1 MVRLLPNGLIDWP
14 QTARPRSLKLQR
26 LILSKTMPKT
36 TKTTVNQNS
45 EGQYQVTIPKAIGD
59 AMGLADTKV
68 EWSQASAEALRME
81 VAADE

>member
-1 MVRLLPNGLIDWP
+1 
-14 QTARPRSLKLQR
+14 
-26 LILSKTMPKT
+26 MPKT

-68 EWSQASAEALRME
+68 EWTQKSGKALRME
-81 VAADE
+81 VADDE